1 MTQSMIKSALKA
13 GHMKGEMMWLTSQ
26 SPEDAINCAIFAA
39 LVQQTA
45 TKILL
50 PNPDAKWE
58 GYEIG
63 LTEKEF
69 EKLKEL
75 KESRTMLIKQSG
87 SSVFAK
93 MDLFG
98 FDEFIPVLSGS
109 ETGLSIFDEIIAE
122 KGDVAPDIWI
132 PELLKRL
139 NG

>member
-1 MTQSMIKSALKA
+1 MERK
-13 GHMKGEMMWLTSQ
+13 
-26 SPEDAINCAIFAA
+26 
-39 LVQQTA
+39 
-45 TKILL
+45 
-50 PNPDAKWE
+50 
-58 GYEIG
+58 
-63 LTEKEF
+63 TEKEF

-75 KESRTMLIKQSG
+75 TKESRTMLIKQSG

>member
-1 MTQSMIKSALKA
+1 
-13 GHMKGEMMWLTSQ
+13 
-26 SPEDAINCAIFAA
+26 
-39 LVQQTA
+39 
-45 TKILL
+45 
-50 PNPDAKWE
+50 
-58 GYEIG
+58 
-63 LTEKEF
+63 
-69 EKLKEL
+69 
-75 KESRTMLIKQSG
+75 
-87 SSVFAK
+87 AK